1 MAQVQCDQ
9 ADLVITLGTSLR
21 IEPAGSLPLR
31 AKQFVIVNL
40 QPTPYDGNAA
50 FVIRGKVDYVMGQ
63 LMDYL
68 GLRGWEDDIKTTE
81 TTMKNVV
88 VSSSSPIKMTTS
100 MNISSDKKV
109 MGESSKQVIDLVD
122 DGDGDD

>member
-88 VSSSSPIKMTTS
+88 VSSSPIKTTTS
-100 MNISSDKKV
+100 INISSD
-109 MGESSKQVIDLVD
+109 
-122 DGDGDD
+122 

>member
-1 MAQVQCDQ
+1 MMEMLLLLFEERWVM
-9 ADLVITLGTSLR
+9 
-21 IEPAGSLPLR
+21 
-31 AKQFVIVNL
+31 
-40 QPTPYDGNAA
+40 
-50 FVIRGKVDYVMGQ
+50 VMGQ